1 MAEGTVGKVQDG
13 FMSRPQPAHSQ
24 SLFSKRCSPHWG
36 SWAGMW
42 VSCSKLEHLIYG
54 IVFLQ
59 VQKRYKVVPDI
70 LCLQS
75 PAAPFCPRPLCSDT
89 PAPSVDLVP
98 WPLCPTQKM
107 LPGSVCRPRLP
118 SAWQAGLTPAPL
130 WDFCLIPG
138 SCLSGHFCWSLWSL
152 ADSPVIIRGLG
163 FASLLVY
170 GDTEQI
176 LNLIF

>member
-1 MAEGTVGKVQDG
+1 MAEGTVGKVQDR

-42 VSCSKLEHLIYG
+42 VSCSKLEHLIYV

-75 PAAPFCPRPLCSDT
+75 PAAPFCPSPLCSDT

-98 WPLCPTQKM
+98 WPFCPTQKV
-107 LPGSVCRPRLP
+107 LPGSVYPRPPDFPVLDRQAWPLRLFGTFASYP
-118 SAWQAGLTPAPL
+118 VHVFLVTFA
-130 WDFCLIPG
+130 D
-138 SCLSGHFCWSLWSL
+138 LSG
-152 ADSPVIIRGLG
+152 V
-163 FASLLVY
+163 
-170 GDTEQI
+170 
-176 LNLIF
+176 